1 MKCLTPCSRAISKIR
16 IPQYISAFSPIAK
29 PFRFTNAMS
38 MLVRAEWRSVSLYPS
53 PGIMV
58 TLGRAASSRADEE
71 FVERVRT

>member
-1 MKCLTPCSRAISKIR
+1 
-16 IPQYISAFSPIAK
+16 
-29 PFRFTNAMS
+29 

-71 FVERVRT
+71 FVERVRTWTLYLPSSVSSDEC